1 MMLNDHIYDTELAR
15 FRAGRLPAVRTIEV
29 AEHMEG
35 CLTCR
40 ERFELAGARAWTGVP
55 VEPEICFRDDHPDY
69 DQYSEYLDGVL
80 GHEERELI
88 ETHVRFCDSC
98 AGDLESLRNFR
109 IESEG
114 AIERRYFES
123 RLLTRL
129 ANLHFGI
136 LRPVVAFGV
145 LAVILIVVVWL
156 LDSRRAP
163 EAPVVKNPPPTAPE
177 PVRGEQPAG
186 DVKREFTVAVID
198 GGRKVGL
205 DAGGRLIGFGRLPA
219 GLERDLARV
228 LEGRPLKANPIL
240 EELRTPDGVARSA
253 PGEPEPLKL
262 IGPLGTVVRESRPRF
277 RWTTQQGAVAYSVT
291 VTDDRF
297 NLVAESARLD
307 GTTWWPEAAL
317 ERGRVYQWQVTAYNE
332 GQPLDGQLHQVGLFR
347 VMSSGELAALRKAET
362 GVDSAL
368 ARAVL
373 YAKAGLIDEAESE
386 LGKVRAGDRRTLD
399 RLRRA
404 IISIR

>member
-1 MMLNDHIYDTELAR
+1 
-15 FRAGRLPAVRTIEV
+15 
-29 AEHMEG
+29 
-35 CLTCR
+35 
-40 ERFELAGARAWTGVP
+40 
-55 VEPEICFRDDHPDY
+55 
-69 DQYSEYLDGVL
+69 
-80 GHEERELI
+80 
-88 ETHVRFCDSC
+88 
-98 AGDLESLRNFR
+98 
-109 IESEG
+109 
-114 AIERRYFES
+114 
-123 RLLTRL
+123 
-129 ANLHFGI
+129 
-136 LRPVVAFGV
+136 VAFGV
-145 LAVILIVVVWL
+145 LAVILIMVVWL

-163 EAPVVKNPPPTAPE
+163 EAPMVKNPPVPE

-205 DAGGRLIGFGRLPA
+205 DADGRLIGFGRLPA

-253 PGEPEPLKL
+253 PGEPEPVKL
-262 IGPLGTVVRESRPRF
+262 IEPLETVVREARPRF

-297 NLVAESARLD
+297 NVVVESERLD
-307 GTTWWPEAAL
+307 RTTWRPEAAL
-317 ERGRVYQWQVTAYNE
+317 ERGRVYQWQVTAYNGE
-332 GQPLDGQLHQVGLFR
+332 QPLEGQLHQVGLFR

-362 GVDSAL
+362 DLESAL

-373 YAKAGLIDEAESE
+373 YAKVGLIDEAGSE

-399 RLRRA
+399 RLHRA
-404 IISIR
+404 IIAIR